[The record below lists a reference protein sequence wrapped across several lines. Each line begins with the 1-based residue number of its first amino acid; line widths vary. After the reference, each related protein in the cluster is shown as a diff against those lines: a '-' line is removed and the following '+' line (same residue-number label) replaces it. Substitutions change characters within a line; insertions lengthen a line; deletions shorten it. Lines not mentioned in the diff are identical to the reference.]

1 MKKDKMYCTACRKF
15 TEHRSYCEERT
26 IDYMGFPVDYTEEG
40 WICTHCGEEQ
50 QTVEQFDKAM
60 AEIKETHYILKKG

>member
-1 MKKDKMYCTACRKF
+1 MKKDKMYCTACRRF
-15 TEHRSYCEERT
+15 TEHRSYCEERSVE
-26 IDYMGFPVDYTEEG
+26 YLGYAVDYTEEG

-60 AEIKETHYILKKG
+60 AEIKETYYILKKG